1 MITRE
6 PNPSVSYNAKD
17 LVGTWTLVS
26 VVTERDGSKSDTYG
40 RNAKGLLLFD
50 EKGRYSIIFIAAN
63 LPKFVSGNRSN
74 GTADENKAVIAGS
87 LAHFGTYVVD
97 EADKSFTFQVDR
109 ATFPNW
115 EGKNTKRSFVIAGDE
130 LRFTDPHAS
139 AGGVAT
145 TTFERAK

>member
-6 PNPSVSYNAKD
+6 PNPSVSHNAKD

-74 GTADENKAVIAGS
+74 GTADEKQSGYS
-87 LAHFGTYVVD
+87 RQPS
-97 EADKSFTFQVDR
+97 SFRHVRCRRGGQ
-109 ATFPNW
+109 
-115 EGKNTKRSFVIAGDE
+115 E
-130 LRFTDPHAS
+130 LHVSGRPRHIS
-139 AGGVAT
+139 KLGGQ
-145 TTFERAK
+145 EH